1 MLLSPIFSFV
11 RISSSI
17 NQPKFVY
24 IPSDSIGAMTIS
36 VKLLPVFSTLLRAP
50 LFSPPLPLLP
60 SLGIQF
66 PSAAATSRLNCTA
79 RKARRRICVMCLAR
93 DSASAEHGA
102 EFIEVLVIG
111 SRKESIMDSCLD
123 SPFPSLPLRFWSISR
138 DSSGDSVLQQRLH
151 HQDNV
156 SKTMNPIE
164 LIQSPPKAFI
174 LVCTSLAYHC
184 FSSVLCYT
192 LISVASAG
200 YGSDQ
205 VEVINILS
213 AVRSGGSLAVAV
225 LLRPFSFEGRRRLEE
240 VNELAKKLQ
249 QHTSFCI
256 DIDIEILLQKD
267 LVTLDEALRNANNAV
282 SKAIN
287 AASALISGMHGNFID
302 VMHKDLKELEG
313 SEVTTILESYKEAK
327 VGFGVGHNFKT
338 SILQAIYD
346 CPFFRPGV
354 KDLKAIICIVA
365 SSVDLQ
371 KKDVRTIL
379 RTFRQTMEYTGDI
392 IVSTVH
398 EPDLE
403 PKVLVTTFFIL
414 SSEEE
419 TSSKGNIFSGVLP
432 FVLNIF
438 KKYRSQLQ
446 KETSSGLG
454 EAPVAVE
461 NSAASSDVQVSNQ
474 SVEGFEIDSEELLE
488 VSESGGDS
496 EYLVREEEPSRNSR
510 LALGDENIEDYGAIQ
525 REPIANWSVDPGY
538 QTEQNRAA
546 DSGDTAV
553 LSLGVVNLPVGVR
566 PSKNPNS
573 GLSVA
578 SQPSKKAGSRDES
591 FFNLNSSTKDS
602 SGDTASS
609 LLSEKYADFTK
620 QRNLSAR
627 AASMLEAE
635 RDSSKRWSP
644 IQEMQY
650 RGGLFKGRCQ
660 GGLPEGKGRLVL
672 GDGSIYD
679 GMWHNGKR
687 SGLGTFYF
695 KNGDVFQGT
704 WREDLIHGKGWF
716 YFHRGDRWF
725 ANFWKGKASG
735 EGRFYSKSGEIFFGQ
750 FKDGW
755 RDGQFLC
762 IDVDGTRYSETWDDG
777 VLISRKQMDAGD

>member
-1 MLLSPIFSFV
+1 
-11 RISSSI
+11 
-17 NQPKFVY
+17 
-24 IPSDSIGAMTIS
+24 MTIS
-36 VKLLPVFSTLLRAP
+36 VKLPVFSTLLRAP
-50 LFSPPLPLLP
+50 LFAHPLPLLP
-60 SLGIQF
+60 SSALSF
-66 PSAAATSRLNCTA
+66 SSAAAATTRLNCTA
-79 RKARRRICVMCLAR
+79 RKARRRICCVMCLAR

-151 HQDNV
+151 HQDNGFK
-156 SKTMNPIE
+156 SMNPIE

-174 LVCTSLAYHC
+174 LV
-184 FSSVLCYT
+184 
-192 LISVASAG
+192 ASAG

-205 VEVINILS
+205 VEAINILS

-287 AASALISGMHGNFID
+287 AASSLISGMHGNFID

-327 VGFGVGHNFKT
+327 VGFGVGHNLKT

-365 SSVDLQ
+365 SSVALQ
-371 KKDVRTIL
+371 KKDVKTIL

-398 EPDLE
+398 EPELE

-432 FVLNIF
+432 FVVNIF

-454 EAPVAVE
+454 EAPVAME
-461 NSAASSDVQVSNQ
+461 DSADSSTVKISNQ
-474 SVEGFEIDSEELLE
+474 SVEGLEVDSEELVE

-496 EYLVREEEPSRNSR
+496 EYLVKEEEPSRNSR
-510 LALGDENIEDYGAIQ
+510 LGLGDENIEDYGAIQ
-525 REPIANWSVDPGY
+525 REPIANWNMDPGY
-538 QTEQNRAA
+538 QIEQKRPA

-566 PSKNPNS
+566 PSKNLNS
-573 GLSVA
+573 SLSVA
-578 SQPSKKAGSRDES
+578 SQPSRKAGSRDES
-591 FFNLNSSTKDS
+591 FFNLNSSTKGS
-602 SGDTASS
+602 SDDTAST

-716 YFHRGDRWF
+716 YFHKGDRWF

-750 FKDGW
+750 YKDGW
-755 RDGQFLC
+755 RDGHFLC

-777 VLISRKQMDAGD
+777 VLINRKQMDAGD

>member
-11 RISSSI
+11 RVSSSI

-174 LVCTSLAYHC
+174 LV
-184 FSSVLCYT
+184 
-192 LISVASAG
+192 ASAG

-205 VEVINILS
+205 VEAINILS

-287 AASALISGMHGNFID
+287 AASSLISGMHGNFID
-302 VMHKDLKELEG
+302 VVHKDLRELED

-327 VGFGVGHNFKT
+327 VGFGVGHNLKT

-365 SSVDLQ
+365 TSVALQ
-371 KKDVRTIL
+371 KKDVKTIL

-403 PKVLVTTFFIL
+403 PKVLVTAFFIL

-432 FVLNIF
+432 FVVNIF

-461 NSAASSDVQVSNQ
+461 NSAASSGVQVSNQ

-510 LALGDENIEDYGAIQ
+510 LGLGDDNIEDYGAIQ

-591 FFNLNSSTKDS
+591 FFNSNSSRKGS
-602 SGDTASS
+602 SDDTAST

-704 WREDLIHGKGWF
+704 WREDLIQGKGWF

>member
-1 MLLSPIFSFV
+1 ME
-11 RISSSI
+11 
-17 NQPKFVY
+17 
-24 IPSDSIGAMTIS
+24 
-36 VKLLPVFSTLLRAP
+36 LLPVFSTLRAP
-50 LFSPPLPLLP
+50 LFTTRMPLLP
-60 SLGIQF
+60 SSGLSFSSVG
-66 PSAAATSRLNCTA
+66 AATSRLQSTA
-79 RKARRRICVMCLAR
+79 RKARRVCVMCLVR
-93 DSASAEHGA
+93 DSASAA
-102 EFIEVLVIG
+102 ETSSWGREDEDDGSEFFYIEVLVIG
-111 SRKESIMDSCLD
+111 SRKESIIDSCLD

-138 DSSGDSVLQQRLH
+138 DSSGVSVLQQRLT
-151 HQDNV
+151 DNV
-156 SKTMNPIE
+156 LKTMNPIE
-164 LIQSPPKAFI
+164 LIQSRPKAFI
-174 LVCTSLAYHC
+174 L
-184 FSSVLCYT
+184 
-192 LISVASAG
+192 VASAG
-200 YGSDQ
+200 YGSDH
-205 VEVINILS
+205 VEAINILS
-213 AVRSGGSLAVAV
+213 AVRSEGSLAVAV
-225 LLRPFSFEGRRRLEE
+225 LLKPFSFEGRRRLEE
-240 VNELAKKLQ
+240 VNELAEKLQ
-249 QHTSFCI
+249 HHTSFSI
-256 DIDIEILLQKD
+256 DIDIEMLLQKD

-302 VMHKDLKELEG
+302 MMHKDLKELE
-313 SEVTTILESYKEAK
+313 SSQVTTILESYKEAK
-327 VGFGVGHNFKT
+327 VGFGAGHNLKT
-338 SILQAIYD
+338 SILRAIHD
-346 CPFFRPGV
+346 CPFFRPGI

-365 SSVDLQ
+365 SSVGLQ
-371 KKDVRTIL
+371 KKDVKTIL

-398 EPDLE
+398 EPHLE

-414 SSEEE
+414 SCPEEE
-419 TSSKGNIFSGVLP
+419 ASSKGNIFSGLFP

-446 KETSSGLG
+446 KETNIGLG
-454 EAPVAVE
+454 EARVAME
-461 NSAASSDVQVSNQ
+461 DSADSSEMKTSNQ
-474 SVEGFEIDSEELLE
+474 RVEVDSEEPLE
-488 VSESGGDS
+488 VSESGDS
-496 EYLVREEEPSRNSR
+496 DREEEPSRNSR
-510 LALGDENIEDYGAIQ
+510 LGLGDENIEDYGAIQ
-525 REPIANWSVDPGY
+525 REPIANWSMDPGY
-538 QTEQNRAA
+538 QIEQKRPA

-553 LSLGVVNLPVGVR
+553 LSLSIVNLPVGVR
-566 PSKNPNS
+566 PSKNLNS
-573 GLSVA
+573 SLSK
-578 SQPSKKAGSRDES
+578 PSKKGGSRDES
-591 FFNLNSSTKDS
+591 FFNSNSSTKG
-602 SGDTASS
+602 SGDTAAST

-716 YFHRGDRWF
+716 YFHKGDRWF

-755 RDGQFLC
+755 RDGDFLC

-777 VLISRKQMDAGD
+777 VLIDRKQMDAGD

>member
-1 MLLSPIFSFV
+1 MPIS
-11 RISSSI
+11 
-17 NQPKFVY
+17 
-24 IPSDSIGAMTIS
+24 ME
-36 VKLLPVFSTLLRAP
+36 LPVFSTLRVP
-50 LFSPPLPLLP
+50 LFSRLPLVP
-60 SLGIQF
+60 SFRIPFSSLV
-66 PSAAATSRLNCTA
+66 ATTRLKCNA
-79 RKARRRICVMCLAR
+79 RKARRISVMCLVR
-93 DSASAEHGA
+93 DSIPMETTSERDEQGGGDWS
-102 EFIEVLVIG
+102 EYIEVVVIG

-138 DSSGDSVLQQRLH
+138 DSSGDLVLQQRLNH
-151 HQDNV
+151 EDHV
-156 SKTMNPIE
+156 SATMDPAE
-164 LIQSPPKAFI
+164 LIQSRPRAFI
-174 LVCTSLAYHC
+174 LV
-184 FSSVLCYT
+184 
-192 LISVASAG
+192 ASGG
-200 YGSDQ
+200 YGSDH
-205 VEVINILS
+205 VEAINILS
-213 AVRSGGSLAVAV
+213 TVRSGGNLAVAV
-225 LLRPFSFEGRRRLEE
+225 LLKPFSFEGRRRLEE
-240 VNELAKKLQ
+240 VNELARKLQ

-282 SKAIN
+282 SMAIN
-287 AASALISGMHGNFID
+287 AASALISGMHGSFID

-327 VGFGVGHNFKT
+327 VGFGAGHNLKT
-338 SILQAIYD
+338 SILRAIYD
-346 CPFFRPGV
+346 CPFFRPGI
-354 KDLKAIICIVA
+354 KDLSAIICIVA
-365 SSVDLQ
+365 SSVALQ
-371 KKDVRTIL
+371 KKDVKTIL
-379 RTFRQTMEYTGDI
+379 HTFRQTMEYTGDI
-392 IVSTVH
+392 IVTTVY

-414 SSEEE
+414 SCSEEE
-419 TSSKGNIFSGVLP
+419 TSNKGSIFSGLFP

-446 KETSSGLG
+446 NETNSGLG
-454 EAPVAVE
+454 DAP
-461 NSAASSDVQVSNQ
+461 AAMEDTTDSTDVKGSNQ
-474 SVEGFEIDSEELLE
+474 SVEGFEIDSKEPLGA
-488 VSESGGDS
+488 SENGDS
-496 EYLVREEEPSRNSR
+496 EYPLKEGEPYRNSQ
-510 LALGDENIEDYGAIQ
+510 LDLGDENIEDYGAIQ

-538 QTEQNRAA
+538 QIEQKWPA

-553 LSLGVVNLPVGVR
+553 LSLGIVNLPVGVR
-566 PSKNPNS
+566 PSKSLNGS
-573 GLSVA
+573 LSVT
-578 SQPSKKAGSRDES
+578 SQPSRKADSRDES
-591 FFNLNSSTKDS
+591 FFNAISSTRDS
-602 SGDTASS
+602 VDTAST

-644 IQEMQY
+644 ILEMQY

-716 YFHRGDRWF
+716 YFHKGDRWF

-735 EGRFYSKSGEIFFGQ
+735 EGRFYSKSGDIFFGH

-755 RDGQFLC
+755 RHGEFLC

-777 VLISRKQMDAGD
+777 VLIDRKQVDAGD

>member
-1 MLLSPIFSFV
+1 MPVS
-11 RISSSI
+11 
-17 NQPKFVY
+17 
-24 IPSDSIGAMTIS
+24 ME
-36 VKLLPVFSTLLRAP
+36 LPVFSTLRVPP
-50 LFSPPLPLLP
+50 LFSRLPLLP

-66 PSAAATSRLNCTA
+66 SSAASARLNCTA
-79 RKARRRICVMCLAR
+79 RKARRRICVMCLVR
-93 DSASAEHGA
+93 DSASADRDGDW
-102 EFIEVLVIG
+102 IEVVVIG
-111 SRKESIMDSCLD
+111 SRKESIIDSCLD
-123 SPFPSLPLRFWSISR
+123 SPFPSLPLRFWGISR

-156 SKTMNPIE
+156 LKTMNPVE

-174 LVCTSLAYHC
+174 LV
-184 FSSVLCYT
+184 
-192 LISVASAG
+192 ASAG

-205 VEVINILS
+205 VEAINILS

-287 AASALISGMHGNFID
+287 AASSLISGMHGNFID

-327 VGFGVGHNFKT
+327 VGFGVGHNLKT

-365 SSVDLQ
+365 SSVALQ
-371 KKDVRTIL
+371 KKDVKTIL

-419 TSSKGNIFSGVLP
+419 PSSKGNIFSGVFP

-446 KETSSGLG
+446 KETSIGLG
-454 EAPVAVE
+454 EAPVAME
-461 NSAASSDVQVSNQ
+461 DSADSSTVKISNQ
-474 SVEGFEIDSEELLE
+474 SVEGLEVDSEELVE

-496 EYLVREEEPSRNSR
+496 EYLVKEEEPSRNSR
-510 LALGDENIEDYGAIQ
+510 LGLGDENIEDYGAIQ
-525 REPIANWSVDPGY
+525 RGPIANWNMDPGY
-538 QTEQNRAA
+538 QIEQKRPA

-566 PSKNPNS
+566 PSKNLNS
-573 GLSVA
+573 SLSVA
-578 SQPSKKAGSRDES
+578 SQPSRKAGSRDES
-591 FFNLNSSTKDS
+591 FFNLNSSTKGS
-602 SGDTASS
+602 SDDTAST

-716 YFHRGDRWF
+716 YFHKGDRWF

-755 RDGQFLC
+755 RDGHFLC

>member
-1 MLLSPIFSFV
+1 MLL
-11 RISSSI
+11 
-17 NQPKFVY
+17 
-24 IPSDSIGAMTIS
+24 
-36 VKLLPVFSTLLRAP
+36 
-50 LFSPPLPLLP
+50 
-60 SLGIQF
+60 
-66 PSAAATSRLNCTA
+66 
-79 RKARRRICVMCLAR
+79 
-93 DSASAEHGA
+93 
-102 EFIEVLVIG
+102 
-111 SRKESIMDSCLD
+111 
-123 SPFPSLPLRFWSISR
+123 
-138 DSSGDSVLQQRLH
+138 
-151 HQDNV
+151 
-156 SKTMNPIE
+156 
-164 LIQSPPKAFI
+164 
-174 LVCTSLAYHC
+174 
-184 FSSVLCYT
+184 
-192 LISVASAG
+192 VASAG

-205 VEVINILS
+205 VEAINILS

-267 LVTLDEALRNANNAV
+267 LITLDEALRNANNAV

-327 VGFGVGHNFKT
+327 VGFGVGHNLKT

-365 SSVDLQ
+365 SSVALQ
-371 KKDVRTIL
+371 KKDVKTIL

-414 SSEEE
+414 SSGEE
-419 TSSKGNIFSGVLP
+419 TSSKGNMFSGVFP

-446 KETSSGLG
+446 KETSSVLG
-454 EAPVAVE
+454 ELPVAME
-461 NSAASSDVQVSNQ
+461 DSAESSDVQVSNQ

-538 QTEQNRAA
+538 QIEQNRTA

-602 SGDTASS
+602 SDDTAST

-660 GGLPEGKGRLVL
+660 GGLPEGKV
-672 GDGSIYD
+672 
-679 GMWHNGKR
+679 NFNV
-687 SGLGTFYF
+687 GLY
-695 KNGDVFQGT
+695 
-704 WREDLIHGKGWF
+704 
-716 YFHRGDRWF
+716 
-725 ANFWKGKASG
+725 A
-735 EGRFYSKSGEIFFGQ
+735 
-750 FKDGW
+750 
-755 RDGQFLC
+755 
-762 IDVDGTRYSETWDDG
+762 
-777 VLISRKQMDAGD
+777 

>member
-1 MLLSPIFSFV
+1 MPIS
-11 RISSSI
+11 
-17 NQPKFVY
+17 
-24 IPSDSIGAMTIS
+24 ME
-36 VKLLPVFSTLLRAP
+36 LPVFSTLRLPFLSRLALVP
-50 LFSPPLPLLP
+50 AFGIPFS
-60 SLGIQF
+60 SLG
-66 PSAAATSRLNCTA
+66 ATA
-79 RKARRRICVMCLAR
+79 RLKCSGRKARRICVMCLVR
-93 DSASAEHGA
+93 DSVPIETCESDERGA
-102 EFIEVLVIG
+102 GDGSEFIEVVVIG

-123 SPFPSLPLRFWSISR
+123 TPFPSLPLRFWSISR
-138 DSSGDSVLQQRLH
+138 GSSGDLVLQQRLNH
-151 HQDNV
+151 EDHV
-156 SKTMNPIE
+156 SVTMNPAE
-164 LIQSPPKAFI
+164 LIQSRPRAFI
-174 LVCTSLAYHC
+174 L
-184 FSSVLCYT
+184 
-192 LISVASAG
+192 VASAG

-205 VEVINILS
+205 VEAINILS
-213 AVRSGGSLAVAV
+213 AIRSEGSLAVAV
-225 LLRPFSFEGRRRLEE
+225 LLKPFSFEGRKRLEE

-282 SKAIN
+282 SMAIN

-302 VMHKDLKELEG
+302 VMHKDLKELED

-327 VGFGVGHNFKT
+327 VGFGVGHNLKT
-338 SILQAIYD
+338 SILRAIYD
-346 CPFFRPGV
+346 CPFFRPGI
-354 KDLKAIICIVA
+354 KDLNAIICIVA
-365 SSVDLQ
+365 SSVALQ
-371 KKDVRTIL
+371 KKDVKTIL

-414 SSEEE
+414 SCSEEE
-419 TSSKGNIFSGVLP
+419 ASSKGNIFSGLFP
-432 FVLNIF
+432 FVLNVF
-438 KKYRSQLQ
+438 KRYRSQLQ
-446 KETSSGLG
+446 NETNSVLG
-454 EAPVAVE
+454 DALAAMKDPAD
-461 NSAASSDVQVSNQ
+461 SATDVKMSNQ

-488 VSESGGDS
+488 ISENGDN
-496 EYLVREEEPSRNSR
+496 EYPLKEEEPSRNSR
-510 LALGDENIEDYGAIQ
+510 LELGDENIEDYGAIQ
-525 REPIANWSVDPGY
+525 REPIANWSVDAGY
-538 QTEQNRAA
+538 QIEQNWPA
-546 DSGDTAV
+546 DSGDTTV
-553 LSLGVVNLPVGVR
+553 LSLGAVSLPVGVR
-566 PSKNPNS
+566 PSKNLNS
-573 GLSVA
+573 SLSVS
-578 SQPSKKAGSRDES
+578 SQPSRKADSRDES
-591 FFNLNSSTKDS
+591 FFNPTSSTKDS
-602 SGDTASS
+602 SDTASP

-644 IQEMQY
+644 ILEMQY

-679 GMWHNGKR
+679 GTWHNGKR

-716 YFHRGDRWF
+716 YFHKGDRWF

-735 EGRFYSKSGEIFFGQ
+735 EGRFYSKSGEIFFGH

-755 RDGQFLC
+755 RHGQFLC

-777 VLISRKQMDAGD
+777 VLIDRKQVDAGD

>member
-1 MLLSPIFSFV
+1 
-11 RISSSI
+11 
-17 NQPKFVY
+17 
-24 IPSDSIGAMTIS
+24 MTIS

-50 LFSPPLPLLP
+50 LFSHPLPLLP

-156 SKTMNPIE
+156 SKSMNPIE

-174 LVCTSLAYHC
+174 L
-184 FSSVLCYT
+184 
-192 LISVASAG
+192 IW
-200 YGSDQ
+200 
-205 VEVINILS
+205 
-213 AVRSGGSLAVAV
+213 GSLAVAV

-240 VNELAKKLQ
+240 

-256 DIDIEILLQKD
+256 DIDIEMLLQKD
-267 LVTLDEALRNANNAV
+267 LVTDEALRNANNAV
-282 SKAIN
+282 SMAIN
-287 AASALISGMHGNFID
+287 AASALISVRMHGNFID
-302 VMHKDLKELEG
+302 VMHKDLKELER
-313 SEVTTILESYKEAK
+313 SEVTMILESYKEAK
-327 VGFGVGHNFKT
+327 VGFGVGHNLKT
-338 SILQAIYD
+338 SILRAIYD
-346 CPFFRPGV
+346 CPFFHSGI
-354 KDLKAIICIVA
+354 KDLNAIICIVA
-365 SSVDLQ
+365 SSVALQ
-371 KKDVRTIL
+371 KRDVKTIL
-379 RTFRQTMEYTGDI
+379 HI

-403 PKVLVTTFFIL
+403 PKVLLF
-414 SSEEE
+414 EEE
-419 TSSKGNIFSGVLP
+419 TSSKGNIFLV
-432 FVLNIF
+432 NIVHN
-438 KKYRSQLQ
+438 Q

-454 EAPVAVE
+454 EAPVAME
-461 NSAASSDVQVSNQ
+461 DSAASSDVQVSNQ
-474 SVEGFEIDSEELLE
+474 RVEGFEIDSEELQE
-488 VSESGGDS
+488 VSESGAS
-496 EYLVREEEPSRNSR
+496 EYLVKEEEPTRNSR
-510 LALGDENIEDYGAIQ
+510 LGLRDENIEGIMVLSRGANCKLEYG
-525 REPIANWSVDPGY
+525 SGY
-538 QTEQNRAA
+538 QIEQKRQLILE
-546 DSGDTAV
+546 TAV

-566 PSKNPNS
+566 PSKNSNSSPN
-573 GLSVA
+573 VA
-578 SQPSKKAGSRDES
+578 SKPSKKAGSRDES
-591 FFNLNSSTKDS
+591 FFNSNSSTKDS
-602 SGDTASS
+602 SDTAST

-627 AASMLEAE
+627 AASMLLNEIRQKME
-635 RDSSKRWSP
+635 SYSRDAVQRR
-644 IQEMQY
+644 IVQ
-650 RGGLFKGRCQ
+650 GRCQ

-704 WREDLIHGKGWF
+704 WREDLIHGKTDQTCLVFFLAGWF
-716 YFHRGDRWF
+716 YFHKGDRWF

-735 EGRFYSKSGEIFFGQ
+735 EGRFYSKSGEVFFGQ

-755 RDGQFLC
+755 RDGHFLC

-777 VLISRKQMDAGD
+777 VLINRKQMDARD

>member
-1 MLLSPIFSFV
+1 MS
-11 RISSSI
+11 IS
-17 NQPKFVY
+17 
-24 IPSDSIGAMTIS
+24 ME
-36 VKLLPVFSTLLRAP
+36 LLPVFSTLRRAP

-60 SLGIQF
+60 SSSLSF
-66 PSAAATSRLNCTA
+66 SPVAATTRLQSTA
-79 RKARRRICVMCLAR
+79 RKARRICVMCLVRESTTVER
-93 DSASAEHGA
+93 DERGA
-102 EFIEVLVIG
+102 EFIEVVVIG
-111 SRKESIMDSCLD
+111 SRKESIIDSCLD
-123 SPFPSLPLRFWSISR
+123 SPFPSLPLRFWSINR
-138 DSSGDSVLQQRLH
+138 DSSGDSVLQQRLN
-151 HQDNV
+151 HQDNGFKKM
-156 SKTMNPIE
+156 SPAE
-164 LIQSPPKAFI
+164 LIQSRPTAFI
-174 LVCTSLAYHC
+174 L
-184 FSSVLCYT
+184 
-192 LISVASAG
+192 VASAG

-205 VEVINILS
+205 FEAINILS
-213 AVRSGGSLAVAV
+213 AVRSEGSLAVAV
-225 LLRPFSFEGRRRLEE
+225 LLKPFSFEGRRRLEE
-240 VNELAKKLQ
+240 VVNQLAKTLQ

-256 DIDIEILLQKD
+256 GIINFLDYLLFWFSCWPCKMTSLSFLDIDIEILLQKD
-267 LVTLDEALRNANNAV
+267 MVTLDEALRNANNAV
-282 SKAIN
+282 SMAVN
-287 AASALISGMHGNFID
+287 AASALISGTHGNFID
-302 VMHKDLKELEG
+302 VMHKDLNELEG
-313 SEVTTILESYKEAK
+313 SQVTTILESYKEAK
-327 VGFGVGHNFKT
+327 VGLGVGHNLKT

-346 CPFFRPGV
+346 CPFFRPGI
-354 KDLKAIICIVA
+354 KDLNAIICIVA
-365 SSVDLQ
+365 SSVALQ
-371 KKDVRTIL
+371 KKDVKTIL

-414 SSEEE
+414 SCSEEE

-454 EAPVAVE
+454 EPLLAMKD
-461 NSAASSDVQVSNQ
+461 SADSSDVKISNQ
-474 SVEGFEIDSEELLE
+474 SVEGFETDSEELLE
-488 VSESGGDS
+488 AAESGDS
-496 EYLVREEEPSRNSR
+496 EYLVGEEEPSRNSR

-525 REPIANWSVDPGY
+525 REPIANWSMDPGY
-538 QTEQNRAA
+538 QIEQKRPA
-546 DSGDTAV
+546 DSGDTTV

-566 PSKNPNS
+566 PSKNSNT
-573 GLSVA
+573 LSVA
-578 SQPSKKAGSRDES
+578 SKPSKKAGSRDES
-591 FFNLNSSTKDS
+591 FFNSNSSTKGS
-602 SGDTASS
+602 TDTVST

-716 YFHRGDRWF
+716 YFHKGDRWF

-735 EGRFYSKSGEIFFGQ
+735 EGRFYSKSGEIFFGH

-755 RDGQFLC
+755 RDGHFLC

-777 VLISRKQMDAGD
+777 VLIDRKQMDAGD

>member
-1 MLLSPIFSFV
+1 ME
-11 RISSSI
+11 
-17 NQPKFVY
+17 
-24 IPSDSIGAMTIS
+24 
-36 VKLLPVFSTLLRAP
+36 LPVFSTLRIP
-50 LFSPPLPLLP
+50 FFTHSPLLP
-60 SLGIQF
+60 PFSIPFGVSF
-66 PSAAATSRLNCTA
+66 GATERLKCTA
-79 RKARRRICVMCLAR
+79 LKARGVCVMCVVR
-93 DSASAEHGA
+93 DSTSVERNERGD
-102 EFIEVLVIG
+102 EFVEVLVIG
-111 SRKESIMDSCLD
+111 SRKESIIDSCLA
-123 SPFPSLPLRFWSISR
+123 SPLRSSLPLRFWSISR
-138 DSSGDSVLQQRLH
+138 DSSEDVILKQRLH
-151 HQDNV
+151 HEDNV
-156 SKTMNPIE
+156 SKTMSSIE
-164 LIQSPPKAFI
+164 LIQSPPRAFI
-174 LVCTSLAYHC
+174 L
-184 FSSVLCYT
+184 
-192 LISVASAG
+192 VASAG

-205 VEVINILS
+205 VEAINILS
-213 AVRSGGSLAVAV
+213 AVRSGGSLAVSV
-225 LLRPFSFEGRRRLEE
+225 LLRPFSFEGQRRLEE
-240 VNELAKKLQ
+240 VNEMARKLQ

-282 SKAIN
+282 SMAVN

-327 VGFGVGHNFKT
+327 VGFGAGHNLKT

-346 CPFFRPGV
+346 CPFFRPGI
-354 KDLKAIICIVA
+354 KDLNAIICIVA
-365 SSVDLQ
+365 SSVALQ
-371 KKDVRTIL
+371 KKDVRTIIG
-379 RTFRQTMEYTGDI
+379 TFRQAMEYTGDI

-414 SSEEE
+414 SCSEEE
-419 TSSKGNIFSGVLP
+419 TSSKGNIFPGLIP

-438 KKYRSQLQ
+438 KKYRTQLQ
-446 KETSSGLG
+446 KETSSVLG
-454 EAPVAVE
+454 DARVAME
-461 NSAASSDVQVSNQ
+461 DAKSSSQ
-474 SVEGFEIDSEELLE
+474 SVEGFEIDSEELPG
-488 VSESGGDS
+488 VSENGDN
-496 EYLVREEEPSRNSR
+496 EYLVKEEELSRNSP
-510 LALGDENIEDYGAIQ
+510 LDLGDENIEDYGAIQ
-525 REPIANWSVDPGY
+525 REPIANWSMDPGH
-538 QTEQNRAA
+538 QSEQKRAA

-553 LSLGVVNLPVGVR
+553 LSLAIVNLPVGVR
-566 PSKNPNS
+566 PSKNLNS
-573 GLSVA
+573 SLSVA
-578 SQPSKKAGSRDES
+578 SQPSRNDES
-591 FFNLNSSTKDS
+591 FFNSNILSKDS
-602 SGDTASS
+602 SSYTAST

-716 YFHRGDRWF
+716 YFHKGDRWF

-735 EGRFYSKSGEIFFGQ
+735 EGRFYSKSGEIFFGH

-755 RDGQFLC
+755 RQGEFLC
-762 IDVDGTRYSETWDDG
+762 IDVDGTRYSETWNDG
-777 VLISRKQMDAGD
+777 VLIDRKQVDAGD

>member
-1 MLLSPIFSFV
+1 ME
-11 RISSSI
+11 
-17 NQPKFVY
+17 
-24 IPSDSIGAMTIS
+24 
-36 VKLLPVFSTLLRAP
+36 LPVFSTLRGAP
-50 LFSPPLPLLP
+50 LFSRLPPLLP
-60 SLGIQF
+60 SFGIPF
-66 PSAAATSRLNCTA
+66 SSVASTSRLQSTA
-79 RKARRRICVMCLAR
+79 GKARRVCVMCLVR
-93 DSASAEHGA
+93 DSASVEERDEHGA
-102 EFIEVLVIG
+102 GDGSEFIEVVVIG
-111 SRKESIMDSCLD
+111 SRKESIIDSCLD
-123 SPFPSLPLRFWSISR
+123 SPFLPLRFWSISR
-138 DSSGDSVLQQRLH
+138 DSSGDPVLQQRLT
-151 HQDNV
+151 QEDDV
-156 SKTMNPIE
+156 FKTMNPFE
-164 LIQSPPKAFI
+164 LIQSRPKAFI
-174 LVCTSLAYHC
+174 L
-184 FSSVLCYT
+184 
-192 LISVASAG
+192 VASAG

-205 VEVINILS
+205 VEAINILS

-313 SEVTTILESYKEAK
+313 SEVATILESYKEAK
-327 VGFGVGHNFKT
+327 VGFGVGHNLKT
-338 SILQAIYD
+338 SILRAIYD
-346 CPFFRPGV
+346 CPFFRPGI
-354 KDLKAIICIVA
+354 KDLNAIICIVA
-365 SSVDLQ
+365 SSVTLQ
-371 KKDVRTIL
+371 KKDVKTIL
-379 RTFRQTMEYTGDI
+379 RTFRQTVEYTGDI

-414 SSEEE
+414 SCPEEE
-419 TSSKGNIFSGVLP
+419 TSSKRNIFSGVFP
-432 FVLNIF
+432 FVLNFF
-438 KKYRSQLQ
+438 KKYHSQLQ

-454 EAPVAVE
+454 EAPVAME
-461 NSAASSDVQVSNQ
+461 DSAASSDVQVSNQ
-474 SVEGFEIDSEELLE
+474 SDEGFEVDSEELLD
-488 VSESGGDS
+488 VSESGDS
-496 EYLVREEEPSRNSR
+496 EYLVKEEEPSRNNR
-510 LALGDENIEDYGAIQ
+510 LGLGDENIEDYGSIQ
-525 REPIANWSVDPGY
+525 REPIANWSMDPGY
-538 QTEQNRAA
+538 QIEQKRPA

-566 PSKNPNS
+566 PSKNSNTS
-573 GLSVA
+573 LSVA

-591 FFNLNSSTKDS
+591 FFNSNSSTKDS
-602 SGDTASS
+602 SDTAST

-650 RGGLFKGRCQ
+650 RGGLYKGRCQ

-716 YFHRGDRWF
+716 YFDKGDRWF

-755 RDGQFLC
+755 RDGHFLC

>member
-1 MLLSPIFSFV
+1 M
-11 RISSSI
+11 
-17 NQPKFVY
+17 
-24 IPSDSIGAMTIS
+24 
-36 VKLLPVFSTLLRAP
+36 
-50 LFSPPLPLLP
+50 
-60 SLGIQF
+60 
-66 PSAAATSRLNCTA
+66 
-79 RKARRRICVMCLAR
+79 
-93 DSASAEHGA
+93 
-102 EFIEVLVIG
+102 
-111 SRKESIMDSCLD
+111 
-123 SPFPSLPLRFWSISR
+123 
-138 DSSGDSVLQQRLH
+138 
-151 HQDNV
+151 
-156 SKTMNPIE
+156 
-164 LIQSPPKAFI
+164 
-174 LVCTSLAYHC
+174 
-184 FSSVLCYT
+184 
-192 LISVASAG
+192 ASAG
-200 YGSDQ
+200 YGSDH
-205 VEVINILS
+205 VEAINILS
-213 AVRSGGSLAVAV
+213 AVRSEGSLAVAV
-225 LLRPFSFEGRRRLEE
+225 LLKPFSFEGRRRLEE

-249 QHTSFCI
+249 QHTSFSI
-256 DIDIEILLQKD
+256 DIDIEMLLQKD

-302 VMHKDLKELEG
+302 MMHKDLKELEG
-313 SEVTTILESYKEAK
+313 SQVTTILENYKEAK
-327 VGFGVGHNFKT
+327 VGFGAGHNLKT
-338 SILQAIYD
+338 SILRAIHD
-346 CPFFRPGV
+346 CPFFRPGI
-354 KDLKAIICIVA
+354 KDLKAIICVVA
-365 SSVDLQ
+365 SSAGLQ
-371 KKDVRTIL
+371 KKDVKTIL

-414 SSEEE
+414 SCPEEE
-419 TSSKGNIFSGVLP
+419 ASSKGNIFSGLFP
-432 FVLNIF
+432 FVLNIL

-446 KETSSGLG
+446 KETNIGLG
-454 EAPVAVE
+454 ETRIAME
-461 NSAASSDVQVSNQ
+461 DSADSSEVKTSNQ
-474 SVEGFEIDSEELLE
+474 RVEGVEVDSEEPLE
-488 VSESGGDS
+488 VSESGDS
-496 EYLVREEEPSRNSR
+496 DREEEPSRNSR
-510 LALGDENIEDYGAIQ
+510 LGLGDENIEDYGAIQ
-525 REPIANWSVDPGY
+525 REPIANWSMDPGY
-538 QTEQNRAA
+538 QIEQKRPA
-546 DSGDTAV
+546 DSGDSAV

-566 PSKNPNS
+566 PSKNLNS
-573 GLSVA
+573 SLSVT
-578 SQPSKKAGSRDES
+578 SKSSRKAGSRDES
-591 FFNLNSSTKDS
+591 FFNSTKDS
-602 SGDTASS
+602 SRDTAST

-716 YFHRGDRWF
+716 YFHKGDRWF

-755 RDGQFLC
+755 RHGDFLC

-777 VLISRKQMDAGD
+777 VLIDRKQMDAGD

>member
-1 MLLSPIFSFV
+1 MP
-11 RISSSI
+11 
-17 NQPKFVY
+17 
-24 IPSDSIGAMTIS
+24 IS
-36 VKLLPVFSTLLRAP
+36 VELPVFSTLRAP
-50 LFSPPLPLLP
+50 FFSPLPLIP
-60 SLGIQF
+60 SSGLSFSSIG
-66 PSAAATSRLNCTA
+66 ATSRLQCTP
-79 RKARRRICVMCLAR
+79 RKAARRVCVMCLVR
-93 DSASAEHGA
+93 DSASAAERDEHGA
-102 EFIEVLVIG
+102 RDGSEFIEVVVIG
-111 SRKESIMDSCLD
+111 SRKDSIMDSCLD

-138 DSSGDSVLQQRLH
+138 DNSSGDSVLQQRLH
-151 HQDNV
+151 HQDNNNV
-156 SKTMNPIE
+156 LKTMNPIE
-164 LIQSPPKAFI
+164 LIQSRPKAFI
-174 LVCTSLAYHC
+174 L
-184 FSSVLCYT
+184 
-192 LISVASAG
+192 VASAG

-205 VEVINILS
+205 VEAINILS
-213 AVRSGGSLAVAV
+213 AVRSEGGLAVAV
-225 LLRPFSFEGRRRLEE
+225 LLKPFSFEGRRRLEE

-256 DIDIEILLQKD
+256 DIDIEMLLQKD

-282 SKAIN
+282 SMAIN

-302 VMHKDLKELEG
+302 VMHKDLKELER
-313 SEVTTILESYKEAK
+313 SEVTMILESYKEAK
-327 VGFGVGHNFKT
+327 VGFGVGHNLKT
-338 SILQAIYD
+338 SILRAIYD
-346 CPFFRPGV
+346 CPFFRPGI
-354 KDLKAIICIVA
+354 KDLNAIICIVA
-365 SSVDLQ
+365 SSVALQ
-371 KKDVRTIL
+371 KRDVKTIL

-414 SSEEE
+414 SCSEEE
-419 TSSKGNIFSGVLP
+419 TSSKGNIFSGVFP
-432 FVLNIF
+432 FVLNFF

-454 EAPVAVE
+454 EAPVAME
-461 NSAASSDVQVSNQ
+461 DSAASSDVQVSNQ
-474 SVEGFEIDSEELLE
+474 RVEGFEIDSEELQE
-488 VSESGGDS
+488 VSESGAS
-496 EYLVREEEPSRNSR
+496 EYLVKEEEPTRNSR
-510 LALGDENIEDYGAIQ
+510 LGLRDENIEDYGAIQ
-525 REPIANWSVDPGY
+525 REPIANWSMDPGY
-538 QTEQNRAA
+538 QIEQKRPA

-566 PSKNPNS
+566 PSKNSNSSPN
-573 GLSVA
+573 VA
-578 SQPSKKAGSRDES
+578 SKPSKKAGSRDES
-591 FFNLNSSTKDS
+591 FFNSNSSTKDS
-602 SGDTASS
+602 SDTAST

-644 IQEMQY
+644 ILEMQY

-716 YFHRGDRWF
+716 YFHKGDRWF

-735 EGRFYSKSGEIFFGQ
+735 EGRFYSKSGEVFFGQ

-755 RDGQFLC
+755 RDGHFLC

-777 VLISRKQMDAGD
+777 VLINRKQMDARD

>member
-1 MLLSPIFSFV
+1 MPVS
-11 RISSSI
+11 
-17 NQPKFVY
+17 
-24 IPSDSIGAMTIS
+24 ME
-36 VKLLPVFSTLLRAP
+36 LPVFSTLRVPP
-50 LFSPPLPLLP
+50 LFSRLPLLP

-66 PSAAATSRLNCTA
+66 SSAAAAAASARLNCTA
-79 RKARRRICVMCLAR
+79 RKARRRICVMCLVR
-93 DSASAEHGA
+93 DSASASA
-102 EFIEVLVIG
+102 ERDGDGIEVVVIG

-123 SPFPSLPLRFWSISR
+123 SPFLSLPLRFWSISR
-138 DSSGDSVLQQRLH
+138 DSSGDSVLQPRLH

-156 SKTMNPIE
+156 LKTMNPVE

-174 LVCTSLAYHC
+174 LV
-184 FSSVLCYT
+184 
-192 LISVASAG
+192 ASAG

-205 VEVINILS
+205 VEAINILS

-327 VGFGVGHNFKT
+327 VGFGVGHNLKT

-365 SSVDLQ
+365 SSVALQ

-432 FVLNIF
+432 FVVNIF

-454 EAPVAVE
+454 EALVTME
-461 NSAASSDVQVSNQ
+461 DSAASSDVQVSNQ
-474 SVEGFEIDSEELLE
+474 SVEGFEIDSKEVLE
-488 VSESGGDS
+488 VSESGDS
-496 EYLVREEEPSRNSR
+496 EYLVKEEEPSRNSR
-510 LALGDENIEDYGAIQ
+510 LGLGDENIEDYGAIQ

-538 QTEQNRAA
+538 QIEQQRPA

-566 PSKNPNS
+566 PSKNSNS
-573 GLSVA
+573 SLSVA

-591 FFNLNSSTKDS
+591 FFNLNSSTKGS
-602 SGDTASS
+602 SDDTAST

-716 YFHRGDRWF
+716 YFHKGDRWF

-755 RDGQFLC
+755 RDGHFLC

-777 VLISRKQMDAGD
+777 VLINRKQMDAGD

>member
-174 LVCTSLAYHC
+174 LV
-184 FSSVLCYT
+184 
-192 LISVASAG
+192 ASAG

-225 LLRPFSFEGRRRLEE
+225 LLRPFSFEGRR
-240 VNELAKKLQ
+240 
-249 QHTSFCI
+249 H
-256 DIDIEILLQKD
+256 IDIEILLQKD